1 MTTAIWAGRL
11 DGQADDLFRRF
22 NDSLPFD
29 RELVREDVEG
39 SIAWSKA
46 LVRAGVLAAAEQR
59 EIEAALGEILA
70 AWRDDPA
77 VLDRAE
83 DEDVHSWVERQ
94 LVMRVGDLGKKL
106 HTGRSRNDQVATD
119 LRLWTLKQLAERRR
133 EADAVIAS
141 LLSLAERERDT
152 VFPGYTHLQRAQ
164 PVLFAHWCLAYVE
177 MLTRDIERM
186 GDAARRAGFCP
197 LGSGALAGTAYPIDR
212 MRLARDLGFT
222 APTGNSLDAVSDR
235 DFVAESLSAA
245 ALCAMH
251 LSRLAEDIIFYATG
265 EAGLVEL
272 SDAVTS
278 GSSLMPQKKNPDA
291 LELIRGKSGRIVGSL
306 MTLLTVLKGLPL
318 AYNKD
323 LQEDKEPLFDAMDH
337 LSLSLRML
345 AIVLDGMTVRRDRAR
360 EAALGGYSNATELA
374 DYLVAKGVPFRDAH
388 HDVGRLV
395 REAIGDSTP
404 LEGLSVE
411 RMAKVNPRIGSDV
424 FVALT
429 VDSALAKRDV
439 PGGTAPTRVSESIER
454 GRLRLARRQRA
465 SDTQLT
471 IREARVE
478 DLDSICA
485 IVAHWTGQGEHLP
498 RSREDILECISEFAV
513 AVHEGHVVGCGSLW
527 IYTPQ
532 LAEIRSLGV
541 APGATVRGIGRS
553 LTRHLIDRAAELGI
567 PKVFV
572 LTRVPDFFAK
582 CGFRTV
588 SVNSLPEKVLKD
600 CAACPR
606 REACDEVAMTIET
619 SATAGVQ

>member
-1 MTTAIWAGRL
+1 
-11 DGQADDLFRRF
+11 
-22 NDSLPFD
+22 
-29 RELVREDVEG
+29 
-39 SIAWSKA
+39 
-46 LVRAGVLAAAEQR
+46 
-59 EIEAALGEILA
+59 
-70 AWRDDPA
+70 
-77 VLDRAE
+77 
-83 DEDVHSWVERQ
+83 
-94 LVMRVGDLGKKL
+94 
-106 HTGRSRNDQVATD
+106 
-119 LRLWTLKQLAERRR
+119 
-133 EADAVIAS
+133 
-141 LLSLAERERDT
+141 
-152 VFPGYTHLQRAQ
+152 
-164 PVLFAHWCLAYVE
+164 
-177 MLTRDIERM
+177 
-186 GDAARRAGFCP
+186 
-197 LGSGALAGTAYPIDR
+197 
-212 MRLARDLGFT
+212 
-222 APTGNSLDAVSDR
+222 
-235 DFVAESLSAA
+235 
-245 ALCAMH
+245 MH